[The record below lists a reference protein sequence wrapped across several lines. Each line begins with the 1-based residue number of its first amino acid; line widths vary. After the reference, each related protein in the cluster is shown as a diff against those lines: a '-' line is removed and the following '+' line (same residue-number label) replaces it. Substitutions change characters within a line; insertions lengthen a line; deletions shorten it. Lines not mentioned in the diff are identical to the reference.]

1 MPNYSLIRFTH
12 KDFLFHICPH
22 SGKPDSSISEIKIPS
37 ANWRTGVIC
46 YAERGGL
53 GSMIYMATSRG
64 SHVDQLYAVLL
75 LIIFIGFVQDKL
87 LKLLD
92 KKLFKFK
99 YA

>member
-1 MPNYSLIRFTH
+1 
-12 KDFLFHICPH
+12 
-22 SGKPDSSISEIKIPS
+22 
-37 ANWRTGVIC
+37 
-46 YAERGGL
+46 
-53 GSMIYMATSRG
+53 MATSRG